1 MPKANAS
8 AVAVFCQY
16 EIKKPCFC
24 SVLPHMFVVCLI
36 FTFQSSSTRLLI
48 CTTGIILRRLEGD
61 PTLNDVTHIIVDE
74 VHERSEDRYNSLLIG
89 FTCVSAIGDN

>member
-1 MPKANAS
+1 MPKGNAA
-8 AVAVFCQY
+8 AVAVFCQDV
-16 EIKKPCFC
+16 IIMPCFC
-24 SVLPHMFVVCLI
+24 GVLSRMFVVCLI

-74 VHERSEDRYNSLLIG
+74 VHERSEDRYNFLLIG
-89 FTCVSAIGDN
+89 FTCV